1 MAKRPRPQYLGRE
14 CLTEKQL
21 CGKDTRH
28 FGCVPGQLISVVVV
42 VVVAA
47 LYLGEKGQGTWPTR
61 ATHTLVEHDCYSV
74 SWEYKTTC
82 TKVNTA
88 QL

>member
-1 MAKRPRPQYLGRE
+1 MSDRKAAMWEGYPTLRMR
-14 CLTEKQL
+14 
-21 CGKDTRH
+21 TRS
-28 FGCVPGQLISVVVV
+28 IDSVVVV